1 MNTINDILESNMK
14 KEPAIQVECIT
25 ASGKQDCIV
34 GNMTELA
41 VVISGTVTICADEGH
56 FSFRS
61 GQLFVRNA
69 GQDYS
74 IEKEDRLTLFRLRF
88 NKNWLLESFPT
99 VPQMEGYRFF
109 FILMPHYGFRSYYN
123 THFRLLPSA
132 IEYIRSLFNG
142 MLSEST
148 QQPEAYDAVMRCLL
162 INLLVFLC
170 REIVHANIPG
180 ESNLHEISC
189 AISYI
194 EKNFMHPVTLEQLSN
209 IASLSPRH
217 FDRIF
222 KKIYNMTPFEYILKL
237 RLSYAYDLLRNT
249 AVSIGSVAEECG
261 FSDSNYF
268 TRCFK
273 REFGRSPSAVR
284 ASLVPDDSE
293 SLDHLPTKENL

>member
-1 MNTINDILESNMK
+1 MNTINAILESNMK

-41 VVISGTVTICADEGH
+41 VVINGTVTICADGGH

-99 VPQMEGYRFF
+99 VPRMEGYRIF

-123 THFRLLPSA
+123 THFRLSPSA
-132 IEYIRSLFNG
+132 IEYVRSLFNG

-180 ESNLHEISC
+180 ESNLHEIS
-189 AISYI
+189 
-194 EKNFMHPVTLEQLSN
+194 
-209 IASLSPRH
+209 
-217 FDRIF
+217 
-222 KKIYNMTPFEYILKL
+222 
-237 RLSYAYDLLRNT
+237 
-249 AVSIGSVAEECG
+249 
-261 FSDSNYF
+261 
-268 TRCFK
+268 
-273 REFGRSPSAVR
+273 
-284 ASLVPDDSE
+284 
-293 SLDHLPTKENL
+293 